1 MDSRDNLNQTPD
13 SIDLTISPVKSR
25 NAQRDTEKINDIND
39 NDIGEIVKFNK
50 DKTRTIY
57 RKDRN
62 EQRDIKRL
70 MKI

>member
-13 SIDLTISPVKSR
+13 SIDLTIFPVKSR
-25 NAQRDTEKINDIND
+25 NARRDTEKINDIND
-39 NDIGEIVKFNK
+39 NDIDEIVKFNK